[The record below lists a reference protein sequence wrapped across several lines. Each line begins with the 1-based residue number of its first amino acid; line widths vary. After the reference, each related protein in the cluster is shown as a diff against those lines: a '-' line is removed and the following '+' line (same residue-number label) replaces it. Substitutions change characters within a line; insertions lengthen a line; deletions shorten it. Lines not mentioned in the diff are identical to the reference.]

1 MQRGG
6 GCYAGTV
13 KYSMPSV
20 PSPGASVAG
29 TSNVDPLVILLVE
42 DNADLRELAAAYLQ
56 EVGFE
61 VIATG
66 SAQEAIDVID
76 SYSRIDLVFSDITM
90 PGAMDGV
97 GLARWLSVNRPL
109 MPLIL
114 TSGERRTGFERPT
127 PRRRFLPKPYL
138 FDVVEHDIRELV
150 ESASI
155 H

>member
-1 MQRGG
+1 
-6 GCYAGTV
+6 V
-13 KYSMPSV
+13 KYSV
-20 PSPGASVAG
+20 PSDLSLGASVAG
-29 TSNVDPLVILLVE
+29 TSNVDSLAILLVE
-42 DNADLRELAAAYLQ
+42 DNADLRGLAADYLK

-61 VIATG
+61 VIPTG

-76 SYSRIDLVFSDITM
+76 SDRHIDLVFSDVTM

-109 MPLIL
+109 MPVIL
-114 TSGERRTGFERPT
+114 TSGECRTGFERPT

-150 ESASI
+150 ESGAI